1 MHWQMSEMSE
11 KNVAGVVGEVEGCVE
26 AVEAVEARRE
36 AGAYPTSSVGH
47 EHIRSANEMYL
58 GEKRSLTN
66 KYAFWNVHLGHANQ
80 GAVDAVCEADVAR
93 NSDGFNP
100 DLPDSAYMIRMKNCM
115 QRAADWSALA
125 GHCRF
130 RLTAINGEIAAA
142 AESGEGRQWAST
154 LLQDSSEE
162 VVEVEAGVFAVQQKR
177 KLHDLEIN
185 CEVLMKENKA
195 LKATIRALVE

>member
-11 KNVAGVVGEVEGCVE
+11 KNVVFLFDGVVGE
-26 AVEAVEARRE
+26 VEAVEARRE

-47 EHIRSANEMYL
+47 GHIRLANEMYL
-58 GEKRSLTN
+58 EQKRSLTN
-66 KYAFWNVHLGHANQ
+66 KYAFWNVHMGHANQ
-80 GAVDAVCEADVAR
+80 GKVDAESEADVTR

-100 DLPDSAYMIRMKNCM
+100 DLPDGSHMIRLKNCM

-130 RLTAINGEIAAA
+130 RLAAIEGEIKPDGACRVGLATALLAADLKEV
-142 AESGEGRQWAST
+142 AEESNAMLVIR
-154 LLQDSSEE
+154 
-162 VVEVEAGVFAVQQKR
+162 QKR

-185 CEVLMKENKA
+185 YEVLMKENEA
-195 LKATIRALVE
+195 LKATIQALVA